1 MENYEPRIII
11 SPENYDSHLLDL
23 HRQLAQF
30 AENLD
35 PPNPFR
41 GLLEEGDNIKI
52 AINDTNDLHFCIKYF
67 EKKILDGELTNVVIG
82 DPHTVGYSFEAIEK
96 MAEEIS
102 IVVDWNK
109 NKDWIIVMLNTTIDN
124 LVIEHGKIRVK

>member
-30 AENLD
+30 ADNLD

-82 DPHTVGYSFEAIEK
+82 DPHTIGYSFEAIEK
-96 MAEEIS
+96 MTEEIS

-109 NKDWIIVMLNTTIDN
+109 NKDWIVVMLNTTTDN